1 MDRHLVLIGNFQN
14 QVIKREVGLGRHPRR
29 DPVPQTAQLA
39 MPAAVALN
47 TRLQSTRLALQ
58 DHHVID
64 ELHRNPEPRSGGTVR
79 MPFLHKRDNALP
91 KRHRMWF
98 SHLKPPYLP

>member
-1 MDRHLVLIGNFQN
+1 
-14 QVIKREVGLGRHPRR
+14 
-29 DPVPQTAQLA
+29 
-39 MPAAVALN
+39 
-47 TRLQSTRLALQ
+47 
-58 DHHVID
+58 
-64 ELHRNPEPRSGGTVR
+64 VR